1 MRKLS
6 VCIYKMK
13 GAVVAQLFSTFVSPH
28 QELNSFSSL
37 YIQNIA
43 NFSPSSLTE
52 QASLCRTWPRDYKLF
67 FMFSSAETKI
77 YPAHKC

>member
-6 VCIYKMK
+6 VCIYKKK
-13 GAVVAQLFSTFVSPH
+13 GAVVAQIFSTFVSSR
-28 QELNSFSSL
+28 QELNSFS
-37 YIQNIA
+37 YIQNIT
-43 NFSPSSLTE
+43 NFSPSSLTV